1 VQPSAADAQEG
12 GRGATAVESSR
23 VGSGYARVGLT
34 AVSLIGAL
42 AVVMQVFFVKK
53 AKSKGRHKQ

>member
-1 VQPSAADAQEG
+1 
-12 GRGATAVESSR
+12 
-23 VGSGYARVGLT
+23 LT